1 MTARATTK
9 STAASACWHVLGAG
23 SILPRDGYGCA
34 GYALRARPGAPV
46 TLFDCGPGSLRML
59 PRVGIELAEVE
70 RVVLSHFHTDHWLD
84 LYALFFARRNPDLRA
99 GPLEVIGPVGLRARV
114 AAAPAALGPW
124 VADPSARLCEVEPD
138 ARGCVRLEREGLR
151 LSATL
156 TGHAPEALAWR
167 ADFDTPRGPRSACFS
182 GDTGE
187 NPAVAEL
194 ARGADL
200 CVFECSFPD
209 EAAVEHHLT
218 PSSAARLAHAAQAR
232 TLMLT
237 HFYPSLEP
245 EQARAR
251 AALAYGGPIEIARDG
266 ALHAFD

>member
-1 MTARATTK
+1 MTAP
-9 STAASACWHVLGAG
+9 SAARPLADSARWHVLGAG
-23 SILPRDGYGCA
+23 SIVPREGYGCA
-34 GYALRARPGAPV
+34 GYALRTHAGAAV

-84 LYALFFARRNPDLRA
+84 LYALFFARRNPALRV
-99 GPLEVIGPVGLRARV
+99 GPLEVIGPVGLRARI

-124 VADPSARLCEVEPD
+124 VVDPSARLCEVEPD
-138 ARGCVRLEREGLR
+138 ARGRVQLERDGLR

-167 ADFDTPRGPRSACFS
+167 ADFETPRGPRSVCFS

-194 ARGADL
+194 ARAADL

-209 EAAVEHHLT
+209 EAEVPQHLT
-218 PSSAARLAHAAQAR
+218 PSSAARLARSAQAQS
-232 TLMLT
+232 LLLT
-237 HFYPSLEP
+237 HFYPALEP
-245 EQARAR
+245 AQARAR
-251 AALAYGGPIEIARDG
+251 AALTYAGPIETARDG
-266 ALHAFD
+266 AVHAFT

>member
-1 MTARATTK
+1 MSAAIRTK
-9 STAASACWHVLGAG
+9 PDAPRACWHVLGAG

-34 GYALRARPGAPV
+34 GYALRTRPGAPV
-46 TLFDCGPGSLRML
+46 TLFDCGPGTLRML
-59 PRVGIELAEVE
+59 PRVGIELAEIE

-84 LYALFFARRNPDLRA
+84 LYALFFARRNPSLRA
-99 GPLEVIGPVGLRARV
+99 GPLEVIGPAGLRARI
-114 AAAPAALGPW
+114 AAAPSALGPW
-124 VADPSARLCEVEPD
+124 VADPSAQLCEVEPD
-138 ARGCVRLEREGLR
+138 ARGRVQLERDGLK

-167 ADFDTPRGPRSACFS
+167 ADFDTPRGPRSLCFS

-194 ARGADL
+194 AQGADL

-218 PSSAARLAHAAQAR
+218 PSSAARLASRAR
-232 TLMLT
+232 ARALLLT
-237 HFYPSLEP
+237 HFYPALDP
-245 EQARAR
+245 EHARAR
-251 AALAYGGPIEIARDG
+251 AALTYSGPIELARDG
-266 ALHAFD
+266 AVHAFE